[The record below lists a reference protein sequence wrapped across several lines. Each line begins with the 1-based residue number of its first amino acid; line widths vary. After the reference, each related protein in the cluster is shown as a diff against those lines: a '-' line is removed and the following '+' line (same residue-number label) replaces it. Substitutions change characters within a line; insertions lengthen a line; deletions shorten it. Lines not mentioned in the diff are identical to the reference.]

1 MYRLFILYK
10 KSLVNFFIN
19 IAFYMEYMYVQLNTP
34 TNQNAN
40 KVWDLFQ

>member
-1 MYRLFILYK
+1 MYRLFILK
-10 KSLVNFFIN
+10 IFGQFLIN